1 MEAGVTTCTLA
12 LDASVRQDTRAK
24 PATNVSTSK
33 HSSSYPFC
41 KRVIALPVI
50 QKVKCVC

>member
-1 MEAGVTTCTLA
+1 MEAGVTICTTA

-24 PATNVSTSK
+24 PATNVSTSMN
-33 HSSSYPFC
+33 SSRKTFC

-50 QKVKCVC
+50 QEVKCHC